1 MNNSLSKKSE
11 KKFLH
16 ETLQNSDSKN
26 LHEALLNLDEKNAYM
41 KSKIS
46 NFEIKENEDYFV
58 FPTKVYE
65 EFIKEFK
72 KQLKSIVSLQA
83 SNSFYKMICFYSYLV
98 FFLVLLVQLYF
109 YLNR

>member
-1 MNNSLSKKSE
+1 MNSSLHKNSG
-11 KKFLH
+11 
-16 ETLQNSDSKN
+16 TLKCSD
-26 LHEALLNLDEKNAYM
+26 HDE
-41 KSKIS
+41 SKIQNPHKVS
-46 NFEIKENEDYFV
+46 PNFEIKENEDYFV

-72 KQLKSIVSLQA
+72 KQLKSIVSLQN
-83 SNSFYKMICFYSYLV
+83 SNSFYKMLCFYSYLL